1 MKTQIYPNTKVI
13 KYEPAIKDLQ
23 FEIFGENYRV
33 CTGLKRLQKVRKLA
47 KQLDTAEDELEII
60 FKILDLLFFDGFTDK
75 IDSIEPNF
83 PFEDFFIQ
91 VMDAVEGNYPTEPV
105 EEEKKDENEEPKK
118 E

>member
-1 MKTQIYPNTKVI
+1 MKKQIYPNTKVV
-13 KYEPAIKDLQ
+13 KYEPAIKSLQ
-23 FEIFGENYRV
+23 FEIFGENYTV
-33 CTGLKRLQKVRKLA
+33 CSGLKRMQKVRKLV

-60 FKILDLLFFDGFTDK
+60 FNILDLLFFDGFTDK

-83 PFEDFFIQ
+83 PFEDFFVQ

-105 EEEKKDENEEPKK
+105 EEKASEDEEPKK